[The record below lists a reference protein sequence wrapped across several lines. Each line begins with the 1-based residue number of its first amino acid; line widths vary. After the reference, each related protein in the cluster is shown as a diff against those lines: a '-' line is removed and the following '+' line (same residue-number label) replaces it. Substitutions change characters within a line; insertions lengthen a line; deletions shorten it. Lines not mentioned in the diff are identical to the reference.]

1 MFLGQFA
8 YIEATDREPGATFD
22 LRLPSLTSSQSSS
35 FCLKLKY
42 NLNGQ
47 HIGRL
52 DVVKVLS
59 DGSEDVMF
67 TQSGS
72 ERADFSF
79 NKRSLTSVFSPDQ
92 DDVWRDQMLDFSRD
106 ASATRVLIRGV
117 RGGTSVQQPFG
128 DIAID
133 DVMVYS
139 CC

>member
-22 LRLPSLTSSQSSS
+22 LRLPALTSSQSSS

-59 DGSEDVMF
+59 DGSEDVMS

-72 ERADFSF
+72 ECACLTVLEKFASTSHFRVSF
-79 NKRSLTSVFSPDQ
+79 RSRRRLARPDAGLLARFE
-92 DDVWRDQMLDFSRD
+92 RDSRPD
-106 ASATRVLIRGV
+106 SRSARRHICSATFRRYCH
-117 RGGTSVQQPFG
+117 R
-128 DIAID
+128 
-133 DVMVYS
+133 
-139 CC
+139 